1 MSNSRV
7 RSIVF
12 IAILTLVILLTLGF
26 DSYDKGTQAYP
37 PPTPT
42 NELFVSPVEQLVGPS
57 FKGYLPIVFGGG

>member
-7 RSIVF
+7 HSIVF

-26 DSYDKGTQAYP
+26 VSYDEDTQAYP

-42 NELFVSPVEQLVGPS
+42 NELFVSPVEQPVGPS
-57 FKGYLPIVFGGG
+57 FRGYLPIVFGG